1 MAEFTVYSEELRRRA
16 LSSFS
21 KSSPPTSPAPSK
33 VEEVWLTSR
42 AEAYWLT
49 MASYSVLALL
59 DGTCVPPADHIGLES
74 FSVSPRSVSATML
87 RVLSVEPVL
96 LVTQIST
103 RLMVMPVVRLGNFCI
118 HPSYRFLK
126 YRERKKCLFSS

>member
-21 KSSPPTSPAPSK
+21 KSSPPTSPAPSR
-33 VEEVWLTSR
+33 VEEVWFTSR

-59 DGTCVPPADHIGLES
+59 DGTVPPAAHIELES

-126 YRERKKCLFSS
+126 YLERKKCLFSS